1 MMKLVRDI
9 IIIME
14 IDIGHFIKLVIDKN
28 LDKLSISFIDSGK
41 EFDPTKLADPNILA
55 SVDNRKV
62 GGLGVYITKQKMDV
76 MEYKY
81 ENGKNC
87 LTITKYL

>member
-1 MMKLVRDI
+1 MKLVRDI
-9 IIIME
+9 IIMTE

-28 LDKLSISFIDSGK
+28 LDKLSISFIDCGK
-41 EFDPTKLADPNILA
+41 EFDPTKLANPNILA